1 MAMSSLFQQFLSLS
15 LSTTLLSLSPTLSA
29 IHTLEKHRHRL
40 IRRSRLLLHVLRF
53 IGSTSSALN
62 KRSPQNALP
71 WSLRRV
77 CSSCASC
84 TNRSDTL
91 RTFPLWSF
99 LSAIQR
105 KNTLIHLLPDI
116 IAHHLF
122 RCHRRKFFAFQL
134 SKQPIAE
141 QLPVFLQ
148 VEANVAEMLSV
159 VGRNVV
165 RRRIESGA

>member
-1 MAMSSLFQQFLSLS
+1 MAMSSLFQQFLFLS

-105 KNTLIHLLPDI
+105 KNTLLTSFRTSSLIISSAVIDASFLLSSSPNSQSPSNCRFFSR
-116 IAHHLF
+116 LK
-122 RCHRRKFFAFQL
+122 RMSRKCC
-134 SKQPIAE
+134 
-141 QLPVFLQ
+141 
-148 VEANVAEMLSV
+148 
-159 VGRNVV
+159 R
-165 RRRIESGA
+165 